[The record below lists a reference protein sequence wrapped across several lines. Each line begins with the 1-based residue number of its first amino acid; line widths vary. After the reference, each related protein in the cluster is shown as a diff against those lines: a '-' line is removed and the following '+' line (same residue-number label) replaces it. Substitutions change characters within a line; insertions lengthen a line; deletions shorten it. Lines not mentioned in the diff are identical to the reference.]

1 MSRLTVVQT
10 LPALDS
16 GGVERGTLEIARA
29 LVAAGHRSIVI
40 SRGGRLVGQLAA
52 EGSEHINLPVDR
64 KSLTT
69 LLQVGAFR
77 KLLQTLKPDILHA
90 RSRVPAWVAWLAWR
104 KLPVDSRPRFVTTV
118 LGLYSVSFY
127 SAIMTKGE
135 RVIAVSETVRDYIR
149 KNYPQCPEDHI
160 RLIYRGVSPDEFPHG
175 YQPSPDWLAKWQQ
188 DYPQLAGKTV
198 LTLPGRI
205 TRLKGHETFITLIET
220 LKAKGLPVHGLIVGG
235 AEAKKEAYLTELQE
249 AVKQRGLQADMTF
262 TGYRS
267 DIRDIFSQSHIAF
280 SLSSKAET
288 FGRTTL
294 EALSIGTPVIGW
306 NHGGVGEIL
315 AACYPQGAVAKDD
328 VDGLIA
334 ACETLVRAPVTVPP
348 VVGFTLGEMCG
359 RTLEVYGELTEC
371 AGVD

>member
-40 SRGGRLVGQLAA
+40 SRGGRLVGQLEA

-118 LGLYSVSFY
+118 HGLYSVSFY

-205 TRLKGHETFITLIET
+205 TRLKGHEAFITLIET

-334 ACETLVRAPVTVPP
+334 ACETLVRTPVTVPP

-359 RTLEVYGELTEC
+359 RTLGVYGEC